1 MFKKI
6 GQFFAD
12 FGMKFLS
19 AIPLLSNFIQVKIAE
34 DDLPAIQ
41 NALKQFQELC
51 FAGQNFAGKGLAFT
65 SDKRLSLEEMEELA
79 RDLKKMI
86 DEVGD
91 FVDAIKKAT

>member
-19 AIPLLSNFIQVKIAE
+19 AIPLLSNFIQVKIAA

-41 NALKQFQELC
+41 HALTQFQELC
-51 FAGQNFAGKGLAFT
+51 FKGQNFAGKAQAYI
-65 SDKRLSLEEMEELA
+65 SDERLSLEEMEELA
-79 RDLKKMI
+79 KDLKGMI

-91 FVDAIKKAT
+91 FVDAIKNAT